1 MVEKTAVK
9 KVRKPRTKNSDN
21 ANKGLEEV
29 AHIPKK
35 RGRKPKGG
43 RIVIGVT
50 DEKEEVGIAFDN
62 FKDHESYEKNFHQKV
77 RNMFEDRL
85 FGSYETHF
93 IPSQLDPEMTLFMI
107 EVKRSPNVV
116 YFIDAKYSKKHQMH
130 KEKEYYYTRV
140 GESAIEVLKEER
152 IKLINSFK

>member
-1 MVEKTAVK
+1 M
-9 KVRKPRTKNSDN
+9 KNLCAF
-21 ANKGLEEV
+21 ANT
-29 AHIPKK
+29 
-35 RGRKPKGG
+35 KGG

-50 DEKEEVGIAFDN
+50 DDKKEVGIAFDN

-140 GESAIEVLKEER
+140 GESAIEALKEER